1 MEDEGSDT
9 DTNKTVKNMAASML
23 ANYVDATN
31 SVIATQS
38 LSKYPNHHKIGQAM
52 ENGMAAVFA
61 ASRVIE
67 TKGSV
72 NENSFLKLMMKAMN
86 KEENADAGD
95 RADSDTPP
103 AWAQQLIDDN
113 KVIKQKLKL

>member
-9 DTNKTVKNMAASML
+9 DTSKTVKNMAASML
-23 ANYVDATN
+23 ANYVAATN

-72 NENSFLKLMMKAMN
+72 NENSFLKLMMNAMN
-86 KEENADAGD
+86 QQADAGD
-95 RADSDTPP
+95 RVDSDTPP

>member
-1 MEDEGSDT
+1 MKDEDSDT

-72 NENSFLKLMMKAMN
+72 NENSFLKLMMNAMN
-86 KEENADAGD
+86 QQADAGD
-95 RADSDTPP
+95 RVDSDTPP

>member
-1 MEDEGSDT
+1 MEDEDSDT
-9 DTNKTVKNMAASML
+9 DTNKTVKNMAASLL

-52 ENGMAAVFA
+52 ENGMSAVFA

-72 NENSFLKLMMKAMN
+72 NENSFLKLMMKAM
-86 KEENADAGD
+86 NADAGD